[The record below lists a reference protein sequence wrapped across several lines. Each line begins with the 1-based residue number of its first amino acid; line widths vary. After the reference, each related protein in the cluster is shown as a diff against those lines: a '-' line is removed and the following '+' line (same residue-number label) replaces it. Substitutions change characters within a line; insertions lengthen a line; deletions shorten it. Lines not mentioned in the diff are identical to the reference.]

1 MGLNEISALDVINN
15 LDEKDLKLIIKIL
28 GDEKEASKIAK
39 NIVAHRSVKK
49 ITNTSELVKIIEKSK
64 KKIHTKKINPCTKT
78 FQALRIF
85 VNKGSQIN

>member
-1 MGLNEISALDVINN
+1 MTMGLNEISALDVINN

-49 ITNTSELVKIIEKSK
+49 RLLTHQN
-64 KKIHTKKINPCTKT
+64 
-78 FQALRIF
+78 
-85 VNKGSQIN
+85 